1 MSALGHFRTFHMLTS
16 VPAFPQEADLEMCA
30 FEKSTQCQ
38 DITRRHR
45 ATAVV
50 RSNTASTEATARR
63 TCERSRRSR
72 ISPVTNRH
80 CAAGLE
86 KARSHTRELRVL
98 KPVL

>member
-1 MSALGHFRTFHMLTS
+1 MLTS
-16 VPAFPQEADLEMCA
+16 VPAFPQEADLAMCA

-63 TCERSRRSR
+63 TCERSHRSR
-72 ISPVTNRH
+72 ITVQSP
-80 CAAGLE
+80 AGTALLVW
-86 KARSHTRELRVL
+86 KKRVATRESSVF
-98 KPVL
+98 